1 MDDFNRSF
9 QIRPGSIYSFCLICI
24 SQTPESTPTPLL
36 RPLSNSLL
44 PFPPHL
50 CVTQRSLIT
59 LPLHET
65 CPPSLPPPHHLGPT
79 EDPTSPNRPPRPP
92 PLQTRFLSTHNAIIL
107 VLGTNCAL
115 FFWPQPL
122 KNSWFCGLLK
132 AHLEVLSKFVPYTH
146 LIINNPDWAHCHL
159 RLFTSHCIYFQS
171 PGVHTSE
178 LSTPLISPVFLK

>member
-65 CPPSLPPPHHLGPT
+65 CPPSLPPPRHLDPT
-79 EDPTSPNRPPRPP
+79 EDPASPNRPQDHRPCKHGSSP
-92 PLQTRFLSTHNAIIL
+92 PIMQLSWSWGPT
-107 VLGTNCAL
+107 VRC

-146 LIINNPDWAHCHL
+146 VIINNPDWAHCHL

-171 PGVHTSE
+171 PGVPTFR
-178 LSTPLISPVFLK
+178 T